1 MPHLKTISVCFCA
14 MLATSTVASEQDDT
28 TEQQGYPEAEVLPES
43 GDEVER
49 YRAAGDWTVYSNL
62 TRKTCFM
69 TRLYDN
75 GGAVQMGLT
84 KDGDYGYIGVFV
96 KGAEVEGEIED
107 VTALINGNTYTG
119 KGYPATHLEGGY
131 QGGYILANNT
141 KLRYD
146 LAQGEEMVAF
156 PDTGYGVIVDLKA
169 AGNAIFEVRKCTE
182 ELQAG

>member
-1 MPHLKTISVCFCA
+1 MKAVTIAMCA
-14 MLATSTVASEQDDT
+14 TLATSAVASEHENAED
-28 TEQQGYPEAEVLPES
+28 QQEFPEAEVLPEAS
-43 GDEVER
+43 DEVER
-49 YRAAGDWTVYSNL
+49 YRAAGDWTVYANS

-96 KGAEVEGEIED
+96 KGAEVEGDIRD

-141 KLRYD
+141 KLRHD

-182 ELQAG
+182 ELQTG

>member
-1 MPHLKTISVCFCA
+1 VKLLKTMTIAMCA
-14 MLATSTVASEQDDT
+14 TLATSTVASEQENTSDH
-28 TEQQGYPEAEVLPES
+28 QRSAEAEVLPEAS
-43 GDEVER
+43 DDVER
-49 YRAAGDWTVYSNL
+49 YRAAGEWTVYANL

-84 KDGDYGYIGVFV
+84 KNGEYGYIGVFV
-96 KGAEVEGEIED
+96 KGAEVEGDIDD
-107 VTALINGNTYTG
+107 VTALINDNIYIG
-119 KGYPATHLEGGY
+119 KGYPATHLADGY

-146 LAQGEEMVAF
+146 LGKGEEMVAF

-182 ELQAG
+182 ELQQG